1 MARDA
6 ADPIVPDTKDW
17 TWSTTRPCPEC
28 GFDAS
33 TVSAEAL
40 PDAVAPL
47 TEPWAAVL
55 TGAAVRQRPVPT
67 TWSHLEYACHV
78 RDVLTVFASRFE
90 LILERD
96 DPTLPN
102 WDQDDASIDG
112 EYAAQD
118 PVEVGR
124 QIAERSEELV
134 AVLQRFQGADWDRPV
149 TRSDGAR
156 FTALSL
162 GRYLLHD
169 LAHHLVDVGETEP
182 GG

>member
-1 MARDA
+1 MAQES

-17 TWSTTRPCPEC
+17 TWSTRARCPEC

-33 TVSAEAL
+33 SVSAEDL
-40 PDAVAPL
+40 PGAVAPL

-55 TGAAVRQRPVPT
+55 TAPGVRERPVPT

-78 RDVLTVFASRFE
+78 RDVLGVFTERFE
-90 LILERD
+90 LALEQEH
-96 DPTLPN
+96 PTLPN
-102 WDQDDASIDG
+102 WDQDRAAIEG
-112 EYAAQD
+112 QYAAQD

-124 QIAERSEELV
+124 QIPERAAALV
-134 AVLQRFQGADWDRPV
+134 DVLQRFRGDDWDRPV
-149 TRSDGAR
+149 TRSDGAQ

-169 LAHHLVDVGETEP
+169 LAHHLVDVGETVP
-182 GG
+182 GR